1 MLDLD
6 YQHSAELAN
15 LIMRSINVKICTKD
29 LACQTVLEGKF
40 GFNQSYIGIPST
52 LNNDYLLWH
61 TQLIVCAEKYKIMV

>member
-40 GFNQSYIGIPST
+40 GFNQSYIGIELKLS
-52 LNNDYLLWH
+52 LFSNEIAISGNL
-61 TQLIVCAEKYKIMV
+61 QL